1 MKLIQHI
8 LNRLKGAELGQ
19 EGLTATIAKSL
30 QVFKSIL
37 NHLSSQN
44 QEELLATKS
53 KIGRVISVWQGVE
66 GLQIFTHLKGQKSL
80 NSGESLAR
88 RRSDAEV
95 LNSENSANSIRP
107 QPDLNSNHET
117 NHLQESILE
126 SDFSRRFGFAL
137 HRIFTVFHAFKSS
150 YKSCSSLLK
159 TVFLK
164 SAIVL
169 GRRRKPI
176 SLSSPYLPLF
186 VSISGSAFS
195 SLARPSSS
203 FTLELLW

>member
-1 MKLIQHI
+1 MTLMKPNSQ
-8 LNRLKGAELGQ
+8 
-19 EGLTATIAKSL
+19 IACK
-30 QVFKSIL
+30 
-37 NHLSSQN
+37 QN
-44 QEELLATKS
+44 
-53 KIGRVISVWQGVE
+53 
-66 GLQIFTHLKGQKSL
+66 SL
-80 NSGESLAR
+80 NPVLMNMDKTADFGDQTKGILFTAK
-88 RRSDAEV
+88 DAKERQDFNPK
-95 LNSENSANSIRP
+95 NSENFVQGQN
-107 QPDLNSNHET
+107 QNHE
-117 NHLQESILE
+117 NNDSYKRVCK
-126 SDFSRRFGFAL
+126 DRFSRRFGFAL

-176 SLSSPYLPLF
+176 NLSSPPPPLF